1 MKALFNRR
9 SEVTIERL
17 HLFVEDILSSAGG
30 SVQQIQ
36 SCVQLHQL
44 IVAEFR
50 IQGLVVVGVVNRTGA
65 LDHFIGPVVGIIDRS
80 MRELTL
86 ADVPT
91 PAHSYRLVRFRDGA
105 DFLCS

>member
-17 HLFVEDILSSAGG
+17 HLFVKDILGSAAG
-30 SVQQIQ
+30 SVQPIQ

-50 IQGLVVVGVVNRTGA
+50 IQGRVIVGAVDRTGA
-65 LDHFIGPVVGIIDRS
+65 LDHFIGPVMSIVDRS

-86 ADVPT
+86 TDVPT
-91 PAHSYRLVRFRDGA
+91 PAHSYGLVRFRDGP

>member
-1 MKALFNRR
+1 MKALFNHR

-17 HLFVEDILSSAGG
+17 HLFVEDILGSAAG
-30 SVQQIQ
+30 SVQPVQ

-50 IQGLVVVGVVNRTGA
+50 IQGHVIVGVVDRTGA
-65 LDHFIGPVVGIIDRS
+65 LDHFIGPVFGSVYRS

-91 PAHSYRLVRFRDGA
+91 PAHFYGLVRFRDGP